1 MGKILAT
8 HEVEFNIP
16 VGVTKEDP
24 LRREV
29 TLPRGIIEELDVVF
43 PPGPVGLVGV
53 RVFRGLHQV
62 VPARYEDWLVG
73 EDITFTHRTPV
84 ELLSEPY
91 VLTLEG
97 YNEDEVYDH
106 TVIFRF
112 TVRSP
117 EPDTE
122 TLILAEVQK
131 IPVEELRKLSEEL
144 VHLPERLEE
153 MAELVRE
160 QVAGPLGRL
169 VELLERQERE
179 KVRELS
185 LSELAK
191 I

>member
-16 VGVTKEDP
+16 VGVTREAP

-29 TLPRGIIEELDVVF
+29 TLPRGIIEELDVIF

-62 VPARYEDWLVG
+62 VPARYADWLVG

-91 VLTLEG
+91 VVILEG

-112 TVRSP
+112 TISSP
-117 EPDTE
+117 ELDTE
-122 TLILAEVQK
+122 DQILEVLQK
-131 IPVEELRKLSEEL
+131 IPLEDLQKLAEELLG
-144 VHLPERLEE
+144 LPDRLEE
-153 MAELVRE
+153 VAGLLRE

-169 VELLERQERE
+169 VELLERKERE

-185 LSELAK
+185 LSDLVK

>member
-8 HEVEFNIP
+8 HEVEFLIP
-16 VGVTKEDP
+16 TGATKEDP

-29 TLPRGIIEELDVVF
+29 TLPRGIIEELDVIF

-53 RVFRGLHQV
+53 RAFRGIHQII
-62 VPARYEDWLVG
+62 PFRYKDWLVG
-73 EDITFTHRTPV
+73 EDITFNYRTPV

-91 VLTLEG
+91 VVILEG

-122 TLILAEVQK
+122 ALILAEVQK

-160 QVAGPLGRL
+160 QVAGPLGKL

-179 KVRELS
+179 RVRELS

>member
-8 HEVEFNIP
+8 HEVEFTIP
-16 VGVTKEDP
+16 VGVTREAP
-24 LRREV
+24 LRKEV
-29 TLPRGIIEELDVVF
+29 TLPRGIVEELDVIF

-62 VPARYEDWLVG
+62 VPARYADWLIG

-122 TLILAEVQK
+122 EQILAELQK
-131 IPVEELRKLSEEL
+131 IPVEDLRKLSEEL

-153 MAELVRE
+153 VAEL
-160 QVAGPLGRL
+160 L
-169 VELLERQERE
+169 
-179 KVRELS
+179 RELS

>member
-1 MGKILAT
+1 MGRVLGT
-8 HEVEFNIP
+8 FESEFCIP
-16 VGVTKEDP
+16 SGVTKGKP
-24 LRREV
+24 LRKEV
-29 TLPRGIIEELDVVF
+29 TLPRGIIEELDVIF

-53 RVFRGLHQV
+53 RVFRGLHQI